1 MKKYPRSEL
10 LPIANKIKNKLKK
23 IKGVVRV
30 EIAGSIRRKKE
41 MVKDIDIL
49 VSAKNHELVIEKFVN
64 MSEVGSVVSKG
75 STRSS
80 VKLKKGINV
89 DLRVVDDSSYGAA
102 LQYFTGSK
110 EYDIVLRIKAIRKG
124 LKLNEYGV
132 FNRKTGKKI
141 AGKTE
146 EGVFKALGLEYVKP
160 EKREVN

>member
-10 LPIANKIKNKLKK
+10 LPIANKIKNRLKK
-23 IKGVVRV
+23 IKGVIRV

-110 EYDIVLRIKAIRKG
+110 YHSIKMRQIAIKKG

-132 FNRKTGKKI
+132 FDRKTNKKL
-141 AGKTE
+141 AGKSE
-146 EGVFKALGLEYVKP
+146 KSVYKILGMKYVKP
-160 EKREVN
+160 EERY